1 MNSIRIIFSA
11 AADSMWC
18 FWTRDQVADY
28 IKGLDLLPA
37 DFDWSLSAET
47 ICDAAVEQGLDL
59 NMAAEEIARDSD
71 GVAGPHADNFRVIGP
86 TVGTK
91 GQIKIVS
98 EPEYDVDPKGRT
110 AIYWVDHDGPTY
122 SLDIPTE
129 TSLDF
134 AKLKLFT
141 TTGYDCKDV
150 VTYAD
155 YDGDIFFL
163 ESDEREGTSSVSG
176 WDFFDEGP

>member
-1 MNSIRIIFSA
+1 MNATTIIFGS

-18 FWTRDQVADY
+18 FWTRDEVAAY
-28 IKGLDLLPA
+28 IKQLDLLAP
-37 DFDWSLSAET
+37 DFDWSQSAEA
-47 ICDAAVEQGLDL
+47 ICDAAAEAGLDL
-59 NMAAEEIARDSD
+59 NIAAEEIARDSD
-71 GVAGPHADNFRVIGP
+71 GVAGPHADNFRVMGS

-91 GQIKIVS
+91 DQIKIVS

-122 SLDIPTE
+122 RLEIPTKKP
-129 TSLDF
+129 LDF

-155 YDGDIFFL
+155 YDGDVFFL
-163 ESDEREGTSSVSG
+163 ESDEREGTSSMAG
-176 WDFFDEGP
+176 WDFFSGTD